1 MHFVVNLIFFFVCV
15 CVMQAYNLSR
25 DHKPDLEVEKE
36 RILKAGGF
44 IHAGRVN
51 GSLNLA
57 RAIGAC
63 LFDTSKFLMNYL
75 FFLLLFVCSFNFL
88 FLFSFLVIRLVFCS
102 GVYRLPAHSVGCK
115 KNPRCS
121 GS

>member
-1 MHFVVNLIFFFVCV
+1 MVLTLGHLRYSMCCILFLTLAYLY
-15 CVMQAYNLSR
+15 QAYNLSR

-57 RAIGAC
+57 RAIGKI
-63 LFDTSKFLMNYL
+63 T
-75 FFLLLFVCSFNFL
+75 
-88 FLFSFLVIRLVFCS
+88 
-102 GVYRLPAHSVGCK
+102 
-115 KNPRCS
+115 
-121 GS
+121 

>member
-1 MHFVVNLIFFFVCV
+1 MDMVQVLMLDISKKKKKKKNIQKNIRQFGFLALIVASLSFSLGSIF
-15 CVMQAYNLSR
+15 QAYNLSR

-57 RAIGAC
+57 RAIG
-63 LFDTSKFLMNYL
+63 
-75 FFLLLFVCSFNFL
+75 
-88 FLFSFLVIRLVFCS
+88 I
-102 GVYRLPAHSVGCK
+102 LPTCM
-115 KNPRCS
+115 
-121 GS
+121 

>member
-1 MHFVVNLIFFFVCV
+1 MLSLSSLHWASLF
-15 CVMQAYNLSR
+15 QAYNLSR

-57 RAIGAC
+57 RAIGILTA
-63 LFDTSKFLMNYL
+63 Y
-75 FFLLLFVCSFNFL
+75 
-88 FLFSFLVIRLVFCS
+88 I
-102 GVYRLPAHSVGCK
+102 
-115 KNPRCS
+115 
-121 GS
+121 

>member
-1 MHFVVNLIFFFVCV
+1 MHKNFNSQNYRHSPCVDAGDLKKNKRKRKRFDNLDFWLLLWPLSPFPWASIF
-15 CVMQAYNLSR
+15 QAYNLSR

-57 RAIGAC
+57 RAIGILPTC
-63 LFDTSKFLMNYL
+63 MW
-75 FFLLLFVCSFNFL
+75 FVNL
-88 FLFSFLVIRLVFCS
+88 
-102 GVYRLPAHSVGCK
+102 
-115 KNPRCS
+115 
-121 GS
+121 

>member
-1 MHFVVNLIFFFVCV
+1 M
-15 CVMQAYNLSR
+15 SR
-25 DHKPDLEVEKE
+25 DHKPELEAERE

-57 RAIGAC
+57 RAIGT
-63 LFDTSKFLMNYL
+63 FIPFEGS
-75 FFLLLFVCSFNFL
+75 LLIWMLCGIL
-88 FLFSFLVIRLVFCS
+88 
-102 GVYRLPAHSVGCK
+102 
-115 KNPRCS
+115 

>member
-1 MHFVVNLIFFFVCV
+1 MDMVQVLMLDISKKKKKKKKIQKNIRQFGFLALIVASLSFSLGSIF
-15 CVMQAYNLSR
+15 QAYNLSR

-57 RAIGAC
+57 RAIG
-63 LFDTSKFLMNYL
+63 
-75 FFLLLFVCSFNFL
+75 
-88 FLFSFLVIRLVFCS
+88 I
-102 GVYRLPAHSVGCK
+102 LPTCM
-115 KNPRCS
+115 
-121 GS
+121 